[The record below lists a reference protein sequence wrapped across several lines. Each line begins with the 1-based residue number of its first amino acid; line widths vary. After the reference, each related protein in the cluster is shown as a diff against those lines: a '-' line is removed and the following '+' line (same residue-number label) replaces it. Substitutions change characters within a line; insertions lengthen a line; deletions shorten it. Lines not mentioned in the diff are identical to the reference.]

1 MSSHIS
7 VIEVC
12 GTGAFECL
20 DRLLACDLFLYDGQA
35 RQTVILDELGSVIA
49 DVTVAK
55 VDGLFRLFVDGLTA
69 AELRALIEVEVRDL
83 LDEHALV
90 SLHGPFAWEL
100 AAMWLGRAV
109 VSLPPLALFRTPSGV
124 VMRAG
129 KTGEFGYE
137 TLVPL
142 PLLESARD
150 RLLSIGQRAEKNT
163 GLLEVPLEVVDRCVL
178 ESGGYVARIPGLAG
192 LTPPELQLQWRTSP
206 RKPYRGRVAAEQR
219 SGPASKRVAWF
230 GCDSVLAP
238 GAPIALEGEPCGH
251 VLFSAPAP
259 ARKGAFGV
267 ALIERR
273 FSHPGLRFEADA
285 SVVLHSAAPPLVEPW
300 SNRVRPEIDSYAT
313 LDPARF
319 ASHGVP

>member
-1 MSSHIS
+1 MTSLEAERAVRQASALLMSSHIS

-109 VSLPPLALFRTPSGV
+109 VSLLAELRSIDGCAIV
-124 VMRAG
+124 
-129 KTGEFGYE
+129 
-137 TLVPL
+137 
-142 PLLESARD
+142 LLGALDDED
-150 RLLSIGQRAEKNT
+150 VEVLLQVLLSLPGSPFTPVTARTKER
-163 GLLEVPLEVVDRCVL
+163 LEVLRAHSDE
-178 ESGGYVARIPGLAG
+178 
-192 LTPPELQLQWRTSP
+192 
-206 RKPYRGRVAAEQR
+206 RVAATANRILEQL
-219 SGPASKRVAWF
+219 G
-230 GCDSVLAP
+230 
-238 GAPIALEGEPCGH
+238 
-251 VLFSAPAP
+251 
-259 ARKGAFGV
+259 
-267 ALIERR
+267 
-273 FSHPGLRFEADA
+273 
-285 SVVLHSAAPPLVEPW
+285 
-300 SNRVRPEIDSYAT
+300 
-313 LDPARF
+313 
-319 ASHGVP
+319 ASHQPLS